1 MTVKKMNKK
10 KDIKELKTKKL
21 INLSALGEKWPSA
34 FVERQ
39 QLKDFSS
46 GALNARTMANHDS
59 KGKGIKGR
67 IIMGRKVLYPVNEVI
82 AWMEARASLPEK
94 GGVGQ
99 GGARV

>member
-1 MTVKKMNKK
+1 MDKK
-10 KDIKELKTKKL
+10 KGIIELKTEKL
-21 INLSALGEKWPSA
+21 IDLSDYAKAWKAPY
-34 FVERQ
+34 VERQ
-39 QLKDFSS
+39 QLKEFSG

-67 IIMGRKVLYPVNEVI
+67 INMGRKVLYPVNEVI

-99 GGARV
+99 GGGRA

>member
-1 MTVKKMNKK
+1 MSKKIYIEAKQT
-10 KDIKELKTKKL
+10 EKL
-21 INLSALGEKWPSA
+21 IDLSAYAEAWKAPY
-34 FVERQ
+34 VERQ
-39 QLKDFSS
+39 QLKEFSG
-46 GALNARTMANHDS
+46 GALNARTMANLDS

-99 GGARV
+99 GGGRA